1 MKSVELMIVMIFTL
15 MIGLPFSV
23 VAHTPAESNEVV
35 RIMLD
40 SSMNHPDN
48 LDREGPRTHFRFY
61 DPMVFFGMEA
71 GQGWTPEG
79 RRAAF
84 EDFVEHMGT
93 VDFNCTTN
101 VTRRQVAKAVAQCAN
116 FNYTNAAPAL
126 RRLAMNSTY
135 HERYR
140 KAAIRVAVRLGGVCR
155 ETTDFVEGVI
165 TNSVAFSRPERGMAA
180 GLYIREL
187 QAACATNNEAIACKE
202 QAVSMFYRNRMRSV
216 AAIYTI
222 DQFLTKNL
230 PGYSMSSNRL
240 ATALY
245 VLSAPEADG
254 EDRMDFTA
262 VTNQL
267 LSAGQPLRQLNL
279 EGNEQ

>member
-61 DPMVFFGMEA
+61 DPTVFFGMEA

-126 RRLAMNSTY
+126 RRLAMNAPY

-140 KAAIRVAVRLGGVCR
+140 KSAIRVAIRLGGVCQ
-155 ETTDFVEGVI
+155 ETTDFVDSIV
-165 TNSVAFSRPERGMAA
+165 TNASVFSINERCEALCVYGGIVETAETNPSIMAA
-180 GLYIREL
+180 TQLLVRHRTFHKWCMVNCDSVFTARIDGY
-187 QAACATNNEAIACKE
+187 
-202 QAVSMFYRNRMRSV
+202 VS
-216 AAIYTI
+216 
-222 DQFLTKNL
+222 
-230 PGYSMSSNRL
+230 SSNRL
-240 ATALY
+240 EYANFALSQNPLEVNVRRY
-245 VLSAPEADG
+245 FENI
-254 EDRMDFTA
+254 
-262 VTNQL
+262 TNQL
-267 LSAGQPLRQLNL
+267 LSAGQPLQQLNL
-279 EGNEQ
+279 EGDEQ